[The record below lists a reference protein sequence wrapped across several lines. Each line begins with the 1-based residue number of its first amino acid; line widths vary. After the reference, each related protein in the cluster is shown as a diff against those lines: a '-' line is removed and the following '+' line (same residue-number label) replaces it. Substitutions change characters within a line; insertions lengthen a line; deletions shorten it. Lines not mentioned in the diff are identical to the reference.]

1 MTNTTIRWGNGYDDA
16 RESKKRLN
24 LLKKDIA
31 SDTRAIENPTAL
43 DLGAN
48 IGFFSHGLA
57 DMGLRVTAVEPPS
70 DKDLSHPGV
79 VEYRHWVQSS
89 DDLPE
94 GPFHYAIVLS
104 VLHHIPQWRDVL
116 EGVFDR
122 TQRRVYVEVPH
133 TAEHH
138 EKWHGSRKQY
148 EYLKN
153 MENSRV
159 IGEHYEVSKRYKRPL
174 FRVDL

>member
-1 MTNTTIRWGNGYDDA
+1 MTNTTIEWGTGYDDG
-16 RESKKRLN
+16 RESDKRLA
-24 LLKKDIA
+24 LLKKDLG
-31 SDTRAIENPTAL
+31 RVKRGPL
-43 DLGAN
+43 MDLGAN
-48 IGFFSHGLA
+48 LGYFSYGLSDAGF
-57 DMGLRVTAVEPPS
+57 DVTAVEPPNGKTF
-70 DKDLSHPGV
+70 DARVTEH
-79 VEYRHWVQSS
+79 RAWVQNPE
-89 DDLPE
+89 DLPE
-94 GPFHYAIVLS
+94 GPFDFAIVLS
-104 VLHHIPQWRDVL
+104 VLHHIPRWRDVL

-148 EYLKN
+148 EYLTN
-153 MENSRV
+153 MENAHV